1 MMKKVLYFA
10 MLLLVISP
18 LKAQIDRSKQPEPG
32 PAPEINLEEPQAFS
46 LKNGLRVLVVENHK
60 LPRASANLNI
70 DIPPIFEGELAGA
83 NALLSSMLGKG
94 SQSIKKDAFEEEV
107 DYLGARLNFGSSSAF
122 ASSLSRYFPRV
133 LELMADAAL
142 NPNFLQEEFDKEKEK
157 LMEGIKS
164 DENSVP
170 AAARRVESLITYGK
184 NHPYGEYISE
194 ESVNNV
200 QLADVKNYYAKNFN
214 PENAYLI
221 IIGDV
226 DFATVKKQV
235 TKLFKNWKGKA
246 SEAIPFPA
254 AKNAEALEI
263 NFVDMPNAV
272 QSEVSV
278 DFTTEVKKTDA
289 DYFPMLLANAILGG
303 GGQARLFLN
312 LREDKGYTYGSYSS
326 FRTDKNTRSRIRA
339 FASVRNAVT
348 DSSVVELVKEIKKIQ
363 ELPVSQEEL
372 DQAKAK
378 YVGDFVLALERPSTI
393 ARYALSILTEGL
405 PADFYTT
412 YLQKINA
419 VSIEDIQRVTQKYF
433 HLDRARIFVTGK
445 GSEVLENLEKT
456 APLGSPLSI
465 RFFDKYGN
473 DAERPNYDAAL
484 PEGVNAASVIASYFD
499 AIGGREKAESIRSK
513 REVANA
519 SMQGMTLEIE
529 SKKTNQQ
536 QSFLAVKMMGN
547 TMQKMVVNKDKGYNE
562 AQGQRM
568 PMGEE
573 QLTAALADT
582 AVFAELALDPATI
595 SLAGVTD
602 VGGVKAY
609 ELKVSDSKSYFYAV
623 DSHLK
628 IKISETQEMQGNT
641 ITQETLIGDYKAVDG
656 LLFPHKVTQSF
667 GPQKIDF
674 ITSSIELNVDFAE
687 EDFQ

>member
-1 MMKKVLYFA
+1 MKKALYLVL
-10 MLLLVISP
+10 LLLVVAPIQ
-18 LKAQIDRSKQPEPG
+18 AQIDRSQQPKPG
-32 PAPEINLEEPQAFS
+32 PAPKIQLDKPQEFV

-70 DIPPIFEGELAGA
+70 DVAPIFEGELAGV
-83 NALLSSMLGKG
+83 NTLLSSMLGKG
-94 SQSIKKDAFEEEV
+94 SQSIEKDGFEEEV
-107 DYLGARLNFGSSSAF
+107 DFLGARLSFGSSTAF

-164 DENSVP
+164 NENSVS
-170 AAARRVESLITYGK
+170 AVARRVESLITYGK

-194 ESVNNV
+194 SSVSSV
-200 QLADVKNYYAKNFN
+200 QLNDVKNYYSKNFN
-214 PENAYLI
+214 PENAYLV

-235 TKLFKNWKGKA
+235 TKLFKDWKGKA
-246 SEAIPFPA
+246 AEAVPFPA
-254 AKNAEALEI
+254 AKNAEKLEI

-272 QSEVSV
+272 QSKISV
-278 DFTTEVKKTDA
+278 DLTTKVKKTDA
-289 DYFPMLLANAILGG
+289 DYFPMLVANRILGG

-326 FRTDKNTRSRIRA
+326 FRTDKYSRSRFRA
-339 FASVRNAVT
+339 YASVRNAVT
-348 DSSVVELVKEIKKIQ
+348 DSSVVELVKEINKIK

-393 ARYALSILTEGL
+393 AQYALSILTEGL
-405 PADFYTT
+405 PNNFYIT

-433 HLDRARIFVTGK
+433 HINNARIFVTGK
-445 GSEVLENLEKT
+445 GSEVLENLEKV
-456 APLGSPLSI
+456 APLGKALPI
-465 RFFDKYGN
+465 KFYDKYGVEMDRPDYDSVLPDGV
-473 DAERPNYDAAL
+473 DATSII
-484 PEGVNAASVIASYFD
+484 NAYFD
-499 AIGGREKAESIRSK
+499 AIGGKDKAEAIQSK
-513 REVANA
+513 KEIASA

-529 SKKTNQQ
+529 SKKTNAQ

-547 TMQKMVVNKDKGYNE
+547 VMQKQVINKTEGYME

-568 PMGEE
+568 PMD
-573 QLTAALADT
+573 ADALAKALPDS
-582 AVFAELALDPATI
+582 AVFAELILDPSQI
-595 SLAGVTD
+595 SLAGIVD
-602 VGGVKAY
+602 VNGTKAY
-609 ELKVSDSKSYFYAV
+609 ELKVSDSKSYFYSV
-623 DSHLK
+623 ESSLK

-641 ITQETLIGDYKAVDG
+641 ITQETMIGDYKAVDG
-656 LLFPHKVTQSF
+656 ILFPHTVTQSF

-674 ITSSIELNVDFAE
+674 ITSSIELNVSFSDK
-687 EDFQ
+687 DFQ

>member
-1 MMKKVLYFA
+1 MKKVLYLVL
-10 MLLLVISP
+10 LLLVVAP
-18 LKAQIDRSKQPEPG
+18 LQAQIDRSKQPEPG
-32 PAPEINLEEPQAFS
+32 PAPEINLEEPQSFS

-60 LPRASANLNI
+60 LPRASANLTI
-70 DIPPIFEGELAGA
+70 DVAPIFEGELAGA

-94 SQSIKKDAFEEEV
+94 SQSIEKDAFEEEV
-107 DYLGARLNFGSSSAF
+107 DFLGARLSFGSSTAF

-194 ESVNNV
+194 ASVSNV
-200 QLADVKNYYAKNFN
+200 QLADVKSYYSKNFN
-214 PENAYLI
+214 PENAYLVI
-221 IIGDV
+221 VGDV

-235 TKLFKNWKGKA
+235 TKLFKGWKGKA
-246 SEAIPFPA
+246 ATAVPFPA
-254 AKNAEALEI
+254 AKNAENLEV

-278 DFTTEVKKTDA
+278 ALTTEVKKTDA
-289 DYFPMLLANAILGG
+289 DYFPMLVANRILGG

-326 FRTDKNTRSRIRA
+326 FRTDKYSRSRFRA
-339 FASVRNAVT
+339 YASVRNAVT
-348 DSSVVELVKEIKKIQ
+348 DSSVVELVKEINKIK

-378 YVGDFVLALERPSTI
+378 YVGDFVLALERPATI
-393 ARYALSILTEGL
+393 ARYALAILTEGL

-419 VSIEDIQRVTQKYF
+419 VSIEDIQRVTQKYI
-433 HLDRARIFVTGK
+433 HLDNARIFVTGK
-445 GSEVLENLEKT
+445 GSEVLENLEKSS
-456 APLGSPLSI
+456 PLGKTLSF
-465 RFFDKYGN
+465 RFYDKYGN
-473 DAERPNYDAAL
+473 EMERPNYDAAL
-484 PEGVNAASVIASYFD
+484 PEGVDAASVLNDYLE
-499 AIGGREKAESIRSK
+499 AIGGRAKAESIRSK
-513 REVANA
+513 RELASG
-519 SMQGMTLEIE
+519 SMQGMSLEIE

-536 QSFLAVKMMGN
+536 QSAVAVKMMGN
-547 TMQKMVVNKDKGYNE
+547 TMQKVVVNKDKGYTE
-562 AQGQRM
+562 AQGQHI

-573 QLTAALADT
+573 QLSAALAET
-582 AVFAELALDPATI
+582 AIFAELALDPANV
-595 SLAGVTD
+595 SLAGVVD
-602 VGGVKAY
+602 VDGTKAY
-609 ELKVSDSKSYFYAV
+609 ELKISASKSFFYAV

-628 IKISETQEMQGNT
+628 IKVSETQEMQGNT
-641 ITQETLIGDYKAVDG
+641 ITQETLIGDYKEIDG
-656 LLFPHKVTQSF
+656 LLFPHKITQSF

-674 ITSSIELNVDFAE
+674 ITSNIELNVDFAD

>member
-1 MMKKVLYFA
+1 MKKTFYT
-10 MLLLVISP
+10 LLLLLICLP
-18 LKAQIDRSKQPEPG
+18 LQAQIDRSQQPQSG
-32 PAPEINLEEPQAFS
+32 PAPEIQLEQPQEFT

-70 DIPPIFEGELAGA
+70 DLAPVFEGELAGVS
-83 NALLSSMLGKG
+83 ALLSSMLGKG
-94 SQSIKKDAFEEEV
+94 SLSIEKNVFEEEV
-107 DYLGARLNFGSSSAF
+107 DFLGARLSFGSSSAF

-142 NPNFLQEEFDKEKEK
+142 HPNFLQEEFDKEKEK
-157 LMEGIKS
+157 LIEGIKS

-184 NHPYGEYISE
+184 NHPYGEFISE
-194 ESVNNV
+194 TSISNV
-200 QLADVKNYYAKNFN
+200 ELEDVKDFYTKNFN

-226 DFATVKKQV
+226 DFATVKKHV
-235 TKLFKNWKGKA
+235 SKLFKGWKGKA
-246 SEAIPFPA
+246 VPGKPFQA

-278 DFTTEVKKTDA
+278 DFTTEVKKTDD
-289 DYFPMLLANAILGG
+289 DYFPMLLANRILGG
-303 GGQARLFLN
+303 GAQARLFLN

-326 FRTDKNTRSRIRA
+326 FSTDKYSRSRMRA
-339 FASVRNAVT
+339 YASVRNAVT

-363 ELPVSQEEL
+363 ELPVTEEEL
-372 DQAKAK
+372 AQAKAK

-405 PADFYTT
+405 AADFYTT

-419 VSIEDIQRVTQKYF
+419 VSIEDIQRVTQKYI
-433 HLDRARIFVTGK
+433 HLNNARVFVTGK

-456 APLGSPLSI
+456 TPLGSTLNL
-465 RFFDKYGN
+465 RFYDKYGN
-473 DAERPNYDAAL
+473 ETKRPNYDAAL
-484 PEGVNAASVIASYFD
+484 PEGVTAASILEAYFD
-499 AIGGREKAESIRSK
+499 AIGGREKAESVRSK
-513 REVANA
+513 REIASA
-519 SMQGMTLEIE
+519 SMQGMSLEIE

-568 PMGEE
+568 PMADE
-573 QLTAALADT
+573 QLAAALADT
-582 AVFAELALDPATI
+582 AVFTELSLDPS
-595 SLAGVTD
+595 SLSLSGIVD
-602 VGGVKAY
+602 VDGVKAY
-609 ELKVSDSKSYFYAV
+609 ELKITDSKSFFYAV

-628 IKISETQEMQGNT
+628 IKVSETQEMQGNT

-674 ITSSIELNVDFAE
+674 ITSSIELNVDFSE

>member
-1 MMKKVLYFA
+1 MKKSLFLFAVLLG
-10 MLLLVISP
+10 LLP
-18 LKAQIDRSKQPEPG
+18 LQAQIDRSQQPAPG
-32 PAPEINLEEPQAFS
+32 PAPEIQLDEPQEFV

-70 DIPPIFEGELAGA
+70 DLPPVFEGDLAGV

-94 SQSIKKDAFEEEV
+94 SKAIAKDDFDEEV
-107 DYLGARLNFGSSSAF
+107 DFLGARVNIGASSAF
-122 ASSLSRYFPRV
+122 AFSLSRYFPRV

-142 NPNFLQEEFDKEKEK
+142 NPDFLQEEFDKEKEK
-157 LMEGIKS
+157 LIEGLKT

-184 NHPYGEYISE
+184 NHPSGEFIRE
-194 ESVNNV
+194 ETVNNV
-200 QLADVKNYYAKNFN
+200 QLEDVKRFYTNNFT
-214 PENAYLI
+214 PQNAYLV

-226 DFATVKKQV
+226 DFKTVKKQV
-235 TKLFKNWKGKA
+235 TKLFKSWEGGVVKGE
-246 SEAIPFPA
+246 SFPA
-254 AKNAEALEI
+254 AKNASSLEI
-263 NFVDMPNAV
+263 NFVEMPNAV

-278 DFTTEVKKTDA
+278 DFTTEIKKTDA
-289 DYFPMLLANAILGG
+289 DYFPVILANNILGG

-326 FRTDKNTRSRIRA
+326 ISTNKYRRSRMRA

-348 DSSVVELVKEIKKIQ
+348 DSSVVELVKEIEKIRTV
-363 ELPVSQEEL
+363 PVSQEEL

-393 ARYALSILTEGL
+393 AQYALSILTEGL
-405 PADFYTT
+405 PSDFYTT

-433 HLDRARIFVTGK
+433 HLNNARIFVTGK
-445 GSEVLENLEKT
+445 GSEVLENLEKV
-456 APLGSPLSI
+456 APLGKTLPI
-465 RFFDKYGN
+465 KFYDKYGLEM
-473 DAERPNYDAAL
+473 DRPDYDSVL
-484 PEGVNAASVIASYFD
+484 PEGVDATSIINAYFD
-499 AIGGREKAESIRSK
+499 AIGGKDKAEAIQSK
-513 REVANA
+513 KEIASA

-529 SKKTNQQ
+529 STKTNAQ

-547 TMQKMVVNKDKGYNE
+547 VMQKQVINKTEGYME

-568 PMGEE
+568 PMD
-573 QLTAALADT
+573 ADALAKALPDT
-582 AVFAELALDPATI
+582 AVFAELILDPSQI
-595 SLAGVTD
+595 SLAGIVD
-602 VGGVKAY
+602 VNGTKAY
-609 ELKVSDSKSYFYAV
+609 ELKVSDSKSYFY
-623 DSHLK
+623 SFESGLK

-641 ITQETLIGDYKAVDG
+641 ITQETMIGDYKAVDG
-656 LLFPHKVTQSF
+656 ILFPHTITQSF

-674 ITSSIELNVDFAE
+674 VTSSIELNVSFSD

>member
-1 MMKKVLYFA
+1 MKKVLYFA

-32 PAPEINLEEPQAFS
+32 PAPEINLEEPQEFS

-70 DIPPIFEGELAGA
+70 DIAPIFEGELAGA

-94 SQSIKKDAFEEEV
+94 SQSIEKDAFEEEV
-107 DYLGARLNFGSSSAF
+107 DYLGARLSFGSSSAF

-142 NPNFLQEEFDKEKEK
+142 NPNFLPEEFDKEKEK

-194 ESVNNV
+194 GSVNNV

-289 DYFPMLLANAILGG
+289 DYFPTLLANAILGG

-339 FASVRNAVT
+339 YASVRNAVT

-484 PEGVNAASVIASYFD
+484 PEGVNAISVIASYFD

-573 QLTAALADT
+573 QLAAAIADT

-595 SLAGVTD
+595 SLAGVAD
-602 VGGVKAY
+602 VNGVKAY
-609 ELKVSDSKSYFYAV
+609 ELKVSDTKSYFYAV

-641 ITQETLIGDYKAVDG
+641 ITQETLIADYKAVDG

>member
-1 MMKKVLYFA
+1 MKKVLYFA

-32 PAPEINLEEPQAFS
+32 PDPEINLEEPQEFS

-70 DIPPIFEGELAGA
+70 DIAPIFEGELAGA

-94 SQSIKKDAFEEEV
+94 SQSIEKDAFEEEV
-107 DYLGARLNFGSSSAF
+107 DYLGARLSFGSSSAF

-142 NPNFLQEEFDKEKEK
+142 NPNFLPEEFDKEKEK

-194 ESVNNV
+194 GSVNNV

-289 DYFPMLLANAILGG
+289 DYFPTLLANAILGG

-339 FASVRNAVT
+339 YASVRNAVT

-484 PEGVNAASVIASYFD
+484 PEGVNAISVIASYFD

-573 QLTAALADT
+573 QLAAAIADT

-595 SLAGVTD
+595 SLAGVAD
-602 VGGVKAY
+602 VNGVKAY
-609 ELKVSDSKSYFYAV
+609 ELKVSDTKSYFYAV

-641 ITQETLIGDYKAVDG
+641 ITQETLIADYKAVDG

>member
-1 MMKKVLYFA
+1 MKKVLYFA

-32 PAPEINLEEPQAFS
+32 PDPLINLEEPQEFS

-70 DIPPIFEGELAGA
+70 DIAPIFEGELAGA

-94 SQSIKKDAFEEEV
+94 SQSIEKDAFEEEV
-107 DYLGARLNFGSSSAF
+107 DYLGARLSFGSSSAF

-142 NPNFLQEEFDKEKEK
+142 NPNFLPEEFDKEKEK

-194 ESVNNV
+194 GSVNNV

-289 DYFPMLLANAILGG
+289 DYFPTLLANAILGG

-339 FASVRNAVT
+339 YASVRNAVT

-484 PEGVNAASVIASYFD
+484 PEGVNAISVIASYFD

-573 QLTAALADT
+573 QLAAAIADT

-595 SLAGVTD
+595 SLAGVAD
-602 VGGVKAY
+602 VNGVKAY
-609 ELKVSDSKSYFYAV
+609 ELKVSDTKSYFYAV

-641 ITQETLIGDYKAVDG
+641 ITQETLIADYKAVDG

>member
-1 MMKKVLYFA
+1 MMKKVLYLVL
-10 MLLLVISP
+10 LLLVVAP
-18 LKAQIDRSKQPEPG
+18 LQAQIDRSKQPEPG
-32 PAPEINLEEPQAFS
+32 PAPEINLEEPQSFS

-70 DIPPIFEGELAGA
+70 DVAPIFEGELAGA

-94 SQSIKKDAFEEEV
+94 SQSIEKDAFEEEV
-107 DYLGARLNFGSSSAF
+107 DFLGARLSFGSSTAF

-194 ESVNNV
+194 ASVSNV
-200 QLADVKNYYAKNFN
+200 QLADVKSYYSKNFN
-214 PENAYLI
+214 PENAYLV

-235 TKLFKNWKGKA
+235 TKLFKGWKGKA
-246 SEAIPFPA
+246 ATAIPFPA
-254 AKNAEALEI
+254 AKNAENLEV

-278 DFTTEVKKTDA
+278 ALTTEVKKTDA
-289 DYFPMLLANAILGG
+289 DYFPMLVANRILGG

-326 FRTDKNTRSRIRA
+326 FRTDKYSRSRFRA
-339 FASVRNAVT
+339 YASVRNAVT
-348 DSSVVELVKEIKKIQ
+348 DSSVVELVKEINKIK

-378 YVGDFVLALERPSTI
+378 YVGDFVMALERPSTI
-393 ARYALSILTEGL
+393 ARYALAILTEGL

-419 VSIEDIQRVTQKYF
+419 VSIEDIQRVTQKYI
-433 HLDRARIFVTGK
+433 HLDNARIFVTGK
-445 GSEVLENLEKT
+445 GSEVLENLEKSS
-456 APLGSPLSI
+456 PLGKTLSF
-465 RFFDKYGN
+465 RFYDKYGN
-473 DAERPNYDAAL
+473 EMERPNYDAAL
-484 PEGVNAASVIASYFD
+484 PEGVDAASVLNDYLE
-499 AIGGREKAESIRSK
+499 AIGGRAKAESIRSK
-513 REVANA
+513 RELASG
-519 SMQGMTLEIE
+519 SMQGMSLEIE

-536 QSFLAVKMMGN
+536 QSAVAVKMMGN
-547 TMQKMVVNKDKGYNE
+547 TMQKVVVNKDKGYTE
-562 AQGQRM
+562 AQGQHI

-573 QLTAALADT
+573 QLSAALAET
-582 AVFAELALDPATI
+582 AIFAELALDPANVN
-595 SLAGVTD
+595 LAGVVD
-602 VGGVKAY
+602 VDGTKAY
-609 ELKVSDSKSYFYAV
+609 ELKISASKSFFYAV

-628 IKISETQEMQGNT
+628 IKVSETQEMQGNT
-641 ITQETLIGDYKAVDG
+641 ITQETLIGDYKEIDG
-656 LLFPHKVTQSF
+656 LLFPHKITQSF

-674 ITSSIELNVDFAE
+674 ITSNIELNVDFAD

>member
-1 MMKKVLYFA
+1 MV
-10 MLLLVISP
+10 
-18 LKAQIDRSKQPEPG
+18 
-32 PAPEINLEEPQAFS
+32 
-46 LKNGLRVLVVENHK
+46 
-60 LPRASANLNI
+60 
-70 DIPPIFEGELAGA
+70 
-83 NALLSSMLGKG
+83 
-94 SQSIKKDAFEEEV
+94 
-107 DYLGARLNFGSSSAF
+107 
-122 ASSLSRYFPRV
+122 
-133 LELMADAAL
+133 
-142 NPNFLQEEFDKEKEK
+142 
-157 LMEGIKS
+157 
-164 DENSVP
+164 
-170 AAARRVESLITYGK
+170 
-184 NHPYGEYISE
+184 
-194 ESVNNV
+194 
-200 QLADVKNYYAKNFN
+200 
-214 PENAYLI
+214 

-246 SEAIPFPA
+246 SPAVPFPA
-254 AKNAEALEI
+254 AKNANALEI

-289 DYFPMLLANAILGG
+289 DYFPTLLANAILGG

-363 ELPVSQEEL
+363 QLPVSKDEL

-393 ARYALSILTEGL
+393 ARYALAIQTEGL
-405 PADFYTT
+405 PEDFYST

-445 GSEVLENLEKT
+445 GSEVLENLEKV
-456 APLGSPLSI
+456 APLGETLDF
-465 RFFDKYGN
+465 RFYDKYGN
-473 DAERPNYDAAL
+473 ETERPNYDAAL
-484 PEGVNAASVIASYFD
+484 PEGVNAASVIASYLET
-499 AIGGREKAESIRSK
+499 IGGREKAESIRSK

-529 SKKTNQQ
+529 SKKTTEK

-547 TMQKMVVNKDKGYNE
+547 TMQKVIVNKDKGYNE

-568 PMGEE
+568 PMNEE
-573 QLTAALADT
+573 QLTSALNDT
-582 AVFAELALDPATI
+582 AVFTELALDPAALSITGI
-595 SLAGVTD
+595 AD
-602 VGGVKAY
+602 VNGVKAY
-609 ELKVSDSKSYFYAV
+609 ELRVSESKSFFYAV

-628 IKISETQEMQGNT
+628 IKVSETQEIQGNT
-641 ITQETLIGDYKAVDG
+641 ITQETLIGDYKEVDG
-656 LLFPHKVTQSF
+656 LLFPHKITQSF

-674 ITSSIELNVDFAE
+674 ITSSIELNVAFSE

>member
-1 MMKKVLYFA
+1 MKKTFYT
-10 MLLLVISP
+10 LLLLLICLP
-18 LKAQIDRSKQPEPG
+18 LQAQIDRSQQPQSG
-32 PAPEINLEEPQAFS
+32 PAPEIQLEQPQEFT

-70 DIPPIFEGELAGA
+70 DLAPVFEGELAGVS
-83 NALLSSMLGKG
+83 ALLSSMLGKG
-94 SQSIKKDAFEEEV
+94 SLSIEKNVFEEEV
-107 DYLGARLNFGSSSAF
+107 DFLGARLSFGSSSAF

-142 NPNFLQEEFDKEKEK
+142 HPNFLQEEFDKEKEK
-157 LMEGIKS
+157 LIEGIKS

-184 NHPYGEYISE
+184 NHPYGEFISE
-194 ESVNNV
+194 TSISNV
-200 QLADVKNYYAKNFN
+200 ELEDVKDFYTKNFN

-226 DFATVKKQV
+226 DFATVKKHV
-235 TKLFKNWKGKA
+235 SKLFKGWKGKA
-246 SEAIPFPA
+246 VPGKPFQA

-278 DFTTEVKKTDA
+278 DFTTEVKKTDD
-289 DYFPMLLANAILGG
+289 DYFPMLLANRILGG
-303 GGQARLFLN
+303 GAQARLFLN

-326 FRTDKNTRSRIRA
+326 FSTDKYSRSRMRA
-339 FASVRNAVT
+339 YASVRNAVT

-363 ELPVSQEEL
+363 ELPVTEEEL
-372 DQAKAK
+372 AQAKAK

-405 PADFYTT
+405 AADFYTT

-419 VSIEDIQRVTQKYF
+419 VSIEDIQRVTKKYI
-433 HLDRARIFVTGK
+433 HLNNARVFVTGK

-456 APLGSPLSI
+456 TPLGSTLNL
-465 RFFDKYGN
+465 RFYDKYGN
-473 DAERPNYDAAL
+473 ETKRPNYDAAL
-484 PEGVNAASVIASYFD
+484 PEGVTAASILEAYFD
-499 AIGGREKAESIRSK
+499 AIGGREKAESVRSK
-513 REVANA
+513 REIASA
-519 SMQGMTLEIE
+519 SMQGMSLEIE

-568 PMGEE
+568 PMADE
-573 QLTAALADT
+573 QLAAALADT
-582 AVFAELALDPATI
+582 AVFTELSLDPS
-595 SLAGVTD
+595 SLSLSGIVD
-602 VGGVKAY
+602 VDGVKAY
-609 ELKVSDSKSYFYAV
+609 ELKITDSKSFFYAV
-623 DSHLK
+623 DSRLK
-628 IKISETQEMQGNT
+628 IKVSETQEMQGNT
-641 ITQETLIGDYKAVDG
+641 ITQETLIGDYRAVDG

-674 ITSSIELNVDFAE
+674 ITSSIELNVDFSE

>member
-1 MMKKVLYFA
+1 MKKTFYT
-10 MLLLVISP
+10 LLLLLICLP
-18 LKAQIDRSKQPEPG
+18 LQAQIDRSQQPQSG
-32 PAPEINLEEPQAFS
+32 PAPEIQLEQPQEFT

-70 DIPPIFEGELAGA
+70 DLAPVFEGELAGVS
-83 NALLSSMLGKG
+83 ALLSSMLGKG
-94 SQSIKKDAFEEEV
+94 SLSIEKNVFEEEV
-107 DYLGARLNFGSSSAF
+107 DFLGARLSFGTSSAF

-142 NPNFLQEEFDKEKEK
+142 HPNFLQEEFDKEKEK
-157 LMEGIKS
+157 LIEGIKS

-184 NHPYGEYISE
+184 NHPYGEFISE
-194 ESVNNV
+194 TSISNV
-200 QLADVKNYYAKNFN
+200 ELEDVKDFYTKNFN

-235 TKLFKNWKGKA
+235 SKLFKGWKGKA
-246 SEAIPFPA
+246 VPGKPFQA

-278 DFTTEVKKTDA
+278 DFTTEVKKTDD
-289 DYFPMLLANAILGG
+289 DYFPMLLANRILGG
-303 GGQARLFLN
+303 GAQARLFLN

-326 FRTDKNTRSRIRA
+326 FSTDKYSRSRMRA
-339 FASVRNAVT
+339 YASVRNAVT

-363 ELPVSQEEL
+363 ELPVTEEEL
-372 DQAKAK
+372 AQAKAK

-405 PADFYTT
+405 AADFYTT

-419 VSIEDIQRVTQKYF
+419 VSIEDIQRVTKKYI
-433 HLDRARIFVTGK
+433 HLNNARVFVTGK
-445 GSEVLENLEKT
+445 GSEVLENLEKAT
-456 APLGSPLSI
+456 PLGSTLNL
-465 RFFDKYGN
+465 RFYDKYGN
-473 DAERPNYDAAL
+473 ETERPNYDAAL
-484 PEGVNAASVIASYFD
+484 PEGVTAASILEAYFD
-499 AIGGREKAESIRSK
+499 AIGGREKAESVRSK
-513 REVANA
+513 REIASA
-519 SMQGMTLEIE
+519 SMQGMSLEIE

-568 PMGEE
+568 PMADE
-573 QLTAALADT
+573 QLAAALADT
-582 AVFAELALDPATI
+582 AVFTELSLDPS
-595 SLAGVTD
+595 SLSLSGIVD
-602 VGGVKAY
+602 VDGVKAY
-609 ELKVSDSKSYFYAV
+609 ELKVTDSKSFFYAV
-623 DSHLK
+623 DSRLK
-628 IKISETQEMQGNT
+628 IKVSETQEMQGNT

-674 ITSSIELNVDFAE
+674 ITSSIELNVDFSE

>member
-1 MMKKVLYFA
+1 MKKVLYLVL
-10 MLLLVISP
+10 LLLVVAP
-18 LKAQIDRSKQPEPG
+18 LQAQIDRSKQPEPG
-32 PAPEINLEEPQAFS
+32 PAPEIKLEEPQSFT

-70 DIPPIFEGELAGA
+70 DVAPIFEGELAGA

-94 SQSIKKDAFEEEV
+94 SQSIEKDAFEEEV
-107 DYLGARLNFGSSSAF
+107 DFLGARLSFGSSSAF

-142 NPNFLQEEFDKEKEK
+142 NPNFLLEEFDKEKEK

-194 ESVNNV
+194 ASVSNV
-200 QLADVKNYYAKNFN
+200 QLADVENYYSKNFN
-214 PENAYLI
+214 PENAYLV

-246 SEAIPFPA
+246 SAAVPFPA
-254 AKNAEALEI
+254 AKNAETLEI

-393 ARYALSILTEGL
+393 ARYALAIQTEGL

-419 VSIEDIQRVTQKYF
+419 VSIEDIQRVTQQYF
-433 HLDRARIFVTGK
+433 HLDKARIFVTGK
-445 GSEVLENLEKT
+445 GSEVLENLEKAT
-456 APLGSPLSI
+456 PLGTTLSF
-465 RFFDKYGN
+465 RFYDKYGN
-473 DAERPNYDAAL
+473 EMERPNYDTAL
-484 PEGVNAASVIASYFD
+484 PEGVDAASVLNDYLE
-499 AIGGREKAESIRSK
+499 AIGGRAKAESIRSK
-513 REVANA
+513 RELASG
-519 SMQGMTLEIE
+519 SMQGMSLEIE
-529 SKKTNQQ
+529 SKKTNQK
-536 QSFLAVKMMGN
+536 QSSVAVKMMGN
-547 TMQKMVVNKDKGYNE
+547 TMQKVVVNKDKGYTE
-562 AQGQRM
+562 AQGQHI

-573 QLTAALADT
+573 QLSAALAET
-582 AVFAELALDPATI
+582 AIFAELALDPANV
-595 SLAGVTD
+595 SLAGVVD
-602 VGGVKAY
+602 VDGTKAY
-609 ELKVSDSKSYFYAV
+609 ELKISASKSFFYAV

-628 IKISETQEMQGNT
+628 IKVSETQEMQGNT
-641 ITQETLIGDYKAVDG
+641 ITQETLIGDYKEIDG
-656 LLFPHKVTQSF
+656 LLFPHKITQSF

-674 ITSSIELNVDFAE
+674 ITSNIELNVDFAD

>member
-1 MMKKVLYFA
+1 MKKVLYFA

-263 NFVDMPNAV
+263 NFV
-272 QSEVSV
+272 
-278 DFTTEVKKTDA
+278 
-289 DYFPMLLANAILGG
+289 
-303 GGQARLFLN
+303 
-312 LREDKGYTYGSYSS
+312 GY
-326 FRTDKNTRSRIRA
+326 A
-339 FASVRNAVT
+339 QC
-348 DSSVVELVKEIKKIQ
+348 SSV
-363 ELPVSQEEL
+363 
-372 DQAKAK
+372 
-378 YVGDFVLALERPSTI
+378 
-393 ARYALSILTEGL
+393 
-405 PADFYTT
+405 
-412 YLQKINA
+412 
-419 VSIEDIQRVTQKYF
+419 
-433 HLDRARIFVTGK
+433 
-445 GSEVLENLEKT
+445 
-456 APLGSPLSI
+456 
-465 RFFDKYGN
+465 
-473 DAERPNYDAAL
+473 
-484 PEGVNAASVIASYFD
+484 
-499 AIGGREKAESIRSK
+499 
-513 REVANA
+513 
-519 SMQGMTLEIE
+519 
-529 SKKTNQQ
+529 
-536 QSFLAVKMMGN
+536 
-547 TMQKMVVNKDKGYNE
+547 
-562 AQGQRM
+562 
-568 PMGEE
+568 
-573 QLTAALADT
+573 
-582 AVFAELALDPATI
+582 
-595 SLAGVTD
+595 
-602 VGGVKAY
+602 
-609 ELKVSDSKSYFYAV
+609 
-623 DSHLK
+623 
-628 IKISETQEMQGNT
+628 
-641 ITQETLIGDYKAVDG
+641 
-656 LLFPHKVTQSF
+656 
-667 GPQKIDF
+667 
-674 ITSSIELNVDFAE
+674 
-687 EDFQ
+687 

>member
-1 MMKKVLYFA
+1 MMKKVLYLVL
-10 MLLLVISP
+10 LLLVVAP
-18 LKAQIDRSKQPEPG
+18 LQAQIDRSKQPEPG
-32 PAPEINLEEPQAFS
+32 PAPEIKLEEPLSFT

-70 DIPPIFEGELAGA
+70 DVGPIFEGKLAGA

-94 SQSIKKDAFEEEV
+94 SQSIEKDAFEEEV
-107 DYLGARLNFGSSSAF
+107 DFLGARLSFGSSSAF

-194 ESVNNV
+194 ASVSNV
-200 QLADVKNYYAKNFN
+200 QLADVKNYYSKNFN
-214 PENAYLI
+214 PENAYLV

-246 SEAIPFPA
+246 SAAVPFPA
-254 AKNAEALEI
+254 AKNAETLEI

-272 QSEVSV
+272 RSEVSV

-326 FRTDKNTRSRIRA
+326 FRTDKSTRSRIRA

-393 ARYALSILTEGL
+393 ARYARQFKPKVFPQISTPL
-405 PADFYTT
+405 
-412 YLQKINA
+412 
-419 VSIEDIQRVTQKYF
+419 
-433 HLDRARIFVTGK
+433 IFK
-445 GSEVLENLEKT
+445 K
-456 APLGSPLSI
+456 
-465 RFFDKYGN
+465 
-473 DAERPNYDAAL
+473 
-484 PEGVNAASVIASYFD
+484 
-499 AIGGREKAESIRSK
+499 
-513 REVANA
+513 
-519 SMQGMTLEIE
+519 SM
-529 SKKTNQQ
+529 
-536 QSFLAVKMMGN
+536 
-547 TMQKMVVNKDKGYNE
+547 
-562 AQGQRM
+562 
-568 PMGEE
+568 P
-573 QLTAALADT
+573 
-582 AVFAELALDPATI
+582 
-595 SLAGVTD
+595 
-602 VGGVKAY
+602 
-609 ELKVSDSKSYFYAV
+609 
-623 DSHLK
+623 
-628 IKISETQEMQGNT
+628 
-641 ITQETLIGDYKAVDG
+641 
-656 LLFPHKVTQSF
+656 
-667 GPQKIDF
+667 
-674 ITSSIELNVDFAE
+674 
-687 EDFQ
+687 

>member
-1 MMKKVLYFA
+1 MKKTFYT
-10 MLLLVISP
+10 LLLLLICLP
-18 LKAQIDRSKQPEPG
+18 LQAQIDRSQQPQSG
-32 PAPEINLEEPQAFS
+32 PAPEIQLEQPQEFT

-70 DIPPIFEGELAGA
+70 DLAPVFEGELAGVS
-83 NALLSSMLGKG
+83 ALLSSMLGKG
-94 SQSIKKDAFEEEV
+94 SQSIEKNVFEEEV
-107 DYLGARLNFGSSSAF
+107 DFLGARLSFGSSSAF

-142 NPNFLQEEFDKEKEK
+142 QPNFLLEEFDKEKEK
-157 LMEGIKS
+157 LIEGIKS

-184 NHPYGEYISE
+184 NHPYGEFISE
-194 ESVNNV
+194 TSISNV
-200 QLADVKNYYAKNFN
+200 ELEDVKDFYTKNFN

-235 TKLFKNWKGKA
+235 SKLFKGWKGK
-246 SEAIPFPA
+246 SVPGKPFQA

-278 DFTTEVKKTDA
+278 DFTTEVKKTDD
-289 DYFPMLLANAILGG
+289 DYFPMLLANRILGG
-303 GGQARLFLN
+303 GAQARLFLN

-326 FRTDKNTRSRIRA
+326 FSTDKYSRSRMRA
-339 FASVRNAVT
+339 YASVRNAVT

-363 ELPVSQEEL
+363 ELPVTEEEL
-372 DQAKAK
+372 AQAKAK

-405 PADFYTT
+405 AADFYTT

-419 VSIEDIQRVTQKYF
+419 VSIEDIQRVTKKYI
-433 HLDRARIFVTGK
+433 HLNNARVFVTGK

-456 APLGSPLSI
+456 TPLGSTLNL
-465 RFFDKYGN
+465 RFYDKYGN
-473 DAERPNYDAAL
+473 ETKRPNYDAAL
-484 PEGVNAASVIASYFD
+484 PEGVTAASILEAYFD
-499 AIGGREKAESIRSK
+499 AIGGREKAESVRSK
-513 REVANA
+513 REIASA
-519 SMQGMTLEIE
+519 SMQGMSLEIE

-568 PMGEE
+568 PMADE
-573 QLTAALADT
+573 QLAAALADT
-582 AVFAELALDPATI
+582 AVFTELSLDPS
-595 SLAGVTD
+595 SLSLSGIVD
-602 VGGVKAY
+602 VDGVKAY
-609 ELKVSDSKSYFYAV
+609 ELKITDSKSFFYAV
-623 DSHLK
+623 DSRLK
-628 IKISETQEMQGNT
+628 IKVSETQEMQGNT

-674 ITSSIELNVDFAE
+674 ITSSIELNVDFSE